1 MTKLQIPR
9 REAGFTIV
17 ELMVGVLVGLIATVV
32 MFQVFAVS
40 EAQKRTTTGAG
51 DAQQNGVGS
60 VFLMERDARMAGY
73 SMSYFPLLG
82 CLVNGWYEPANQ
94 PFTFRMA
101 PYVIADGGPTPDT
114 VTFAIGDSR
123 GFTAP
128 EKLKQ
133 DTPSAGAPFYVTNR
147 YGFALG
153 DLMLVVGDAGEP
165 CTMYQVQSLPTLPSV
180 DNIGHDPGPF
190 VDAKGLARTTEFNR
204 AGGNPVTLPAA
215 SAGVPF
221 VYKQWNLTS
230 RRGGRLMNLGQNPTV
245 ITYALQG
252 SQLVAI
258 NTMLPGGAP
267 NVISDGIVQF
277 QVQYAFDQNGDGSV
291 AATAPV
297 SAILNPAI
305 GDQWADALPA
315 NPTVAMWQGIVGIRF
330 AIVSRSMT
338 PEKPDPATNICNA
351 TTANPRWLAAGV
363 DLDVSADPNWRC
375 YRYRVFEVTVPARN
389 LIWLP
394 DENA

>member
-1 MTKLQIPR
+1 VTKLQIPR

-101 PYVIADGGPTPDT
+101 PFVIADGGATPDT
-114 VTFAIGDSR
+114 VTFAIGDAR

-133 DTPSAGAPFYVTNR
+133 DTPNAGAPFYVTNR

-153 DLMLVVGDAGEP
+153 DLMIVTDTGKD
-165 CTMYQVQSLPTLPSV
+165 CTLYQVSSLPAPVGVDTIGRLPG
-180 DNIGHDPGPF
+180 NF
-190 VDAKGLARTTEFNR
+190 VDVNGLARQTKFNR
-204 AGGNPVTLPAA
+204 VG
-215 SAGVPF
+215 GVPPG
-221 VYKQWNLTS
+221 VLYRSWNGSTQI
-230 RRGGRLMNLGQNPTV
+230 GGRLMNIGQNPTV
-245 ITYALQG
+245 VTYALQG
-252 SQLVAI
+252 NQLVAI
-258 NTMLPGGAP
+258 DGLVPGSAP
-267 NVISDGIVQF
+267 TLISDGIVQF
-277 QVQYAFDQNGDGSV
+277 QVQYAFDANGDNSV
-291 AATAPV
+291 SSTALNT
-297 SAILNPAI
+297 AILNPGL
-305 GDQWADALPA
+305 GDQWSDSLPA
-315 NPTVAMWQGIVGIRF
+315 APTTAMWQGIIGIRL

-338 PEKPDPATNICNA
+338 PEKPN
-351 TTANPRWLAAGV
+351 AAGV
-363 DLDVSADPNWRC
+363 CNTTTVFPTWLAKGVPLDISADPNWMC
-375 YRYRVFEVTVPARN
+375 YRYRVFELTIPARN
-389 LIWLP
+389 RMWFP
-394 DENA
+394 NENA

>member
-1 MTKLQIPR
+1 VTKLQIPR

-101 PYVIADGGPTPDT
+101 PFVIADGGPTPDT
-114 VTFAIGDSR
+114 VTFAIGDAR

-133 DTPSAGAPFYVTNR
+133 DTPDAAAPFYVNNR

-153 DLMLVVGDAGEP
+153 DLMIVTDTGKD
-165 CTMYQVQSLPTLPSV
+165 CTLYQVSSLPSPGAVDTIGRLPG
-180 DNIGHDPGPF
+180 NF
-190 VDAKGLARTTEFNR
+190 VDVNGLARQTKFNR
-204 AGGNPVTLPAA
+204 VG
-215 SAGVPF
+215 GVPPGTL
-221 VYKQWNLTS
+221 YRSWNGSTQI
-230 RRGGRLMNLGQNPTV
+230 GGRLLNIGQNPTV
-245 ITYALQG
+245 VTYALQG
-252 SQLVAI
+252 NQLVAI
-258 NTMLPGGAP
+258 DGLVPGGAP
-267 NVISDGIVQF
+267 TLISDGIVQF
-277 QVQYAFDQNGDGSV
+277 QVQYAFDADGDNSV
-291 AATAPV
+291 SSTALNTAV
-297 SAILNPAI
+297 LNPGL
-305 GDQWADALPA
+305 GDQWSDALPA
-315 NPTVAMWQGIVGIRF
+315 APTTAMWQGIVGIRL

-338 PEKPDPATNICNA
+338 PEKAKPDGTCDT
-351 TTANPRWLAAGV
+351 TTAFPTWLAKGV
-363 DLDVSADPNWRC
+363 PLDLSADPLWMC
-375 YRYRVFEVTVPARN
+375 YRYRVFELTVPARN
-389 LIWLP
+389 RMWFP
-394 DENA
+394 NENA